1 MNPIFWKALNL
12 RPDFWIERS
21 LYRSWNIYNISQ
33 FNLQSISIEKR
44 SLSPTQVEQIFRHE
58 PIYSATLAKKSKKFW
73 LPSKIMNCCPAL
85 DNNLLFDIVS
95 KEWFRC
101 INYLEP
107 GIMAERCFYIT
118 RYQEWKW
125 CLLLWSTFFL
135 AIHLELFEFSTLNRM
150 IVSSKRQ
157 PFLLIATTSE
167 IQQLLMG
174 SNIFWWV
181 LEE

>member
-1 MNPIFWKALNL
+1 MNKLNPIFWKALNL
-12 RPDFWIERS
+12 RPGFWIERS

-33 FNLQSISIEKR
+33 FNLQSINIGKR
-44 SLSPTQVEQIFRHE
+44 SLSPTQVKQIFRRGA
-58 PIYSATLAKKSKKFW
+58 IYSPTLVKKSKNFW

-85 DNNLLFDIVS
+85 DNNVLFGIVS

-101 INYLEP
+101 VNYLEP

-135 AIHLELFEFSTLNRM
+135 AIHLELF
-150 IVSSKRQ
+150 
-157 PFLLIATTSE
+157 
-167 IQQLLMG
+167 
-174 SNIFWWV
+174 
-181 LEE
+181 